1 MTDVDP
7 VRRLSAREALDR
19 LSTIVHSMAPQD
31 LLIEPKLRQLPEPK
45 WIQIEDLPS
54 N

>member
-7 VRRLSAREALDR
+7 VRRFSAREALDR
-19 LSTIVHSMAPQD
+19 FSTIVHSMAPED
-31 LLIEPKLRQLPEPK
+31 LLIEPKFRQLPEPK
-45 WIQIEDLPS
+45 WIQIEDLSS